1 MKKVVNKVLSNKKF
15 NRYCSNVVK
24 MYVLSRQNLTL

>member
-1 MKKVVNKVLSNKKF
+1 MKKVINKVLDNKKL